1 MNGGLPSCV
10 ILDYVSQKIY
20 ATNLIVREYPCLFS
34 MGNGIGLACMYGT
47 QNKYG

>member
-1 MNGGLPSCV
+1 MRYIRLRFP
-10 ILDYVSQKIY
+10 KIY